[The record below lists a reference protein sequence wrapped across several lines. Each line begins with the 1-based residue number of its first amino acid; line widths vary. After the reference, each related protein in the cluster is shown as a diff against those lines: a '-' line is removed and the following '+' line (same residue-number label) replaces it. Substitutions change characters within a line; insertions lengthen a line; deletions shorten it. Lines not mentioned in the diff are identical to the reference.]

1 MLKIFEQDLKK
12 GSNFLKPDLNKYLID
27 ENQITKGLKRI
38 WFKGCRYR

>member
-1 MLKIFEQDLKK
+1 MLKILEQDLKK

-27 ENQITKGLKRI
+27 ENQIMEYQKRI